1 MIKIA
6 ICDDDLIFCF
16 SLETIILN
24 RYSFHEIEIEIFE
37 KGEILYES
45 LKNGIFF
52 DLIFLDIEMVGFDG
66 ITTGLKI
73 RNDLENETIQIVYIS
88 SKENYYRLLFEVRPN
103 NFLLKPVNEEDV
115 VKEIEKAKRLS
126 IKFNEKFI
134 YKKFSEV
141 YTVLTKEILY
151 FESMD
156 KKIRIVT
163 VNGEDIFYGKL
174 KEVMNMLKGLTFFQI
189 HKSFFVNMT
198 HVTLFRYEELVL
210 SNGEVLGISQSKRKA
225 VRLKQK
231 ELIEG
236 AVYGK

>member
-236 AVYGK
+236 VVYGK